1 MLILM
6 LFRNCCIGNQAQGN
20 PNPLFLLVNLF
31 VGQLKMLSKHFAEDC
46 TIALEELVWLVPHYT
61 DP

>member
-46 TIALEELVWLVPHYT
+46 TIALEELV
-61 DP
+61 